1 MDPLAELVK
10 IDPKAIGVGQYQ
22 HDVDQSRLKASLDM
36 TVMSCVNSVGVDV
49 NTASRQLLAY
59 VSGIGDTLA
68 GNIVAYRAANG
79 DFPSRDA
86 LKKVPRMGPKAFEQ
100 CAGFL
105 RVPTGA
111 DILDHTAVH
120 PERYPLV
127 RQMASDLG
135 LSIQEIVSNPEI
147 LKKIDLNRYVDENT
161 GLSTLSDIILE
172 LEKPG
177 RDPRQKATV
186 MEFDESV
193 NDITDLKPG
202 MVLPG
207 IINNITDFGAFVD
220 LGVHKSGL
228 IHISQISDKRI
239 ANPSQVL
246 RLHQQVKVKVLEV
259 DLKRGRIALTLRD
272 VE

>member
-1 MDPLAELVK
+1 
-10 IDPKAIGVGQYQ
+10 
-22 HDVDQSRLKASLDM
+22 
-36 TVMSCVNSVGVDV
+36 
-49 NTASRQLLAY
+49 
-59 VSGIGDTLA
+59 
-68 GNIVAYRAANG
+68 
-79 DFPSRDA
+79 
-86 LKKVPRMGPKAFEQ
+86 
-100 CAGFL
+100 
-105 RVPTGA
+105 
-111 DILDHTAVH
+111 
-120 PERYPLV
+120 
-127 RQMASDLG
+127 MASDLG